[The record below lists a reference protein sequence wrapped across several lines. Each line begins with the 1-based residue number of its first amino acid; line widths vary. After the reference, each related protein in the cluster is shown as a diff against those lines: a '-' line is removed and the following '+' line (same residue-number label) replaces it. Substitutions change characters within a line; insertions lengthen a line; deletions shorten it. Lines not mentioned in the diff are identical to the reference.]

1 MRIVRLFGVVLT
13 ILTAALLL
21 ATPAGAQPPS
31 KLTDHI
37 TDSTGVLSDSGRA
50 AVSSAIERLYHN
62 RHIQLWVVYVDN
74 FSRFKPDNW
83 ADRTR
88 SASGMGDHDA
98 LLAVATNTKS
108 YTFSVP
114 PQVQSPTA
122 AELNSLRSNQIEPA
136 VGAKDWSG
144 AAVAA
149 ADGLDKSASSTK
161 SASPSKWI
169 WLLIAIG
176 VIVVVVIVVVVL
188 VLYSA
193 RRRRRAARRVD
204 PSDRQVKIE
213 GRDHSLGQ
221 ALSTADA
228 RLRQISDYVARHRGS
243 IGAEAQTRFEDAKR
257 HLAAAHG
264 KEASNDS
271 EAIAYANRASTLAA
285 QAQTLANTDVLAAHR
300 TRRRRGT
307 ASTR

>member
-13 ILTAALLL
+13 VLTAGLLL
-21 ATPAGAQPPS
+21 TTSAGAQPPS

-37 TDSTGVLSDSGRA
+37 TDSTGVLTDSGRA
-50 AVSSAIERLYHN
+50 AVSSAIDRLYRD

-83 ADRTR
+83 ADQTR

-98 LLAVATNTKS
+98 LLAVATNTKL
-108 YTFSVP
+108 YAFSVP
-114 PQVQSPTA
+114 PKVQGLTA
-122 AELNSLRSNQIEPA
+122 DELNSLRSRQIEPA

-149 ADGLDKSASSTK
+149 ADGLNKSASS
-161 SASPSKWI
+161 SKRS
-169 WLLIAIG
+169 WLPIAIG
-176 VIVVVVIVVVVL
+176 VIAVVVVVVVIL
-188 VLYSA
+188 MLYRA

-204 PSDRQVKIE
+204 PSDGQASIE

-228 RLRQISDYVARHRGS
+228 RLRQISDYAAKYRES
-243 IGAEAQTRFEDAKR
+243 IGAEAQTRLEEAKR

-264 KEASNDS
+264 KEASNEP

-285 QAQTLANTDVLAAHR
+285 QAQTLANADVLAAHR
-300 TRRRRGT
+300 TPRRRGT

>member
-13 ILTAALLL
+13 ILTAGLLL

-37 TDSTGVLSDSGRA
+37 TDSSGALTDSGRA
-50 AVSSAIERLYHN
+50 AVNSAIDRLYHD

-88 SASGMGDHDA
+88 SASAMGDHDA

-108 YTFSVP
+108 YAFTAP
-114 PQVQSPTA
+114 PKVQGLTA
-122 AELNSLRSNQIEPA
+122 DELNSLRSRQIEPA
-136 VGAKDWSG
+136 VSAKDWSG

-149 ADGLDKSASSTK
+149 ADGLNKSASS
-161 SASPSKWI
+161 SKRI

-176 VIVVVVIVVVVL
+176 VIVVVVAVVVVL
-188 VLYSA
+188 VLYRA

-204 PSDRQVKIE
+204 PSDGQVNIE

-228 RLRQISDYVARHRGS
+228 RLRQISDYVTKHHEI
-243 IGAEAQTRFEDAKR
+243 IGAEAQTRLEEAKR
-257 HLAAAHG
+257 QLAAAHG
-264 KEASNDS
+264 KEASNEL
-271 EAIAYANRASTLAA
+271 EAIAYANGASTLAA
-285 QAQTLANTDVLAAHR
+285 QAQTLANADVLAAHR
-300 TRRRRGT
+300 TRGRRGT